1 MSIPLGWLA
10 GSSERCF
17 AERRA
22 ELWHVAL
29 ACRCIA
35 VDMEDLPLRHTTDDN
50 GLPFGPVPSARALT
64 RAMGTA
70 TLFLAI
76 VACSARG
83 QGAGPRVLPSVPA
96 AELEARGLPL
106 RRIQDTV
113 ALVLERAVR
122 DSAFPGGVAVVGTRS
137 GILAKHAAGRLT
149 WGNAPT
155 PDEHTM
161 WDLASLTKVIALTSA
176 VMHLSQQGKL
186 DVEAPVQ
193 RYLPEWRGPMK
204 ERVRVKD
211 LLTHSSGLP
220 SWRPLYKE
228 AETREEA
235 IRLVL
240 GTPLEAAPGTRM
252 VYSDLGAILLGQI
265 VERVSGISLERYVA
279 RNIFEP
285 LGMRE
290 TMFHPPSK
298 FLPRIAPT
306 EYDPWR
312 QRMVRGEVH
321 DENAYRLGGASSHA
335 GLFSTAGDLSRIA
348 RMYLN
353 DGELDGVRI
362 LDSATIARFTQAEN
376 RQLSHRALG
385 WETANGANSGGR
397 LMSTRAFGHTG
408 FTGTS
413 IWIDPGQDLFVIL
426 LTNRVHPTRENRKIG
441 GVRIALADAVAS
453 LVQ

>member
-1 MSIPLGWLA
+1 
-10 GSSERCF
+10 
-17 AERRA
+17 
-22 ELWHVAL
+22 
-29 ACRCIA
+29 
-35 VDMEDLPLRHTTDDN
+35 MEDLPLRHDTHVC
-50 GLPFGPVPSARALT
+50 GVPGSSRPSLRAFSRSLARAALILV
-64 RAMGTA
+64 AG
-70 TLFLAI
+70 
-76 VACSARG
+76 ACSARG
-83 QGAGPRVLPSVPA
+83 QVAGPLVLPLPTVPA
-96 AELEARGLPL
+96 EELEARRLPV

-113 ALVLERAVR
+113 ALVLNRAMR
-122 DSAFPGGVAVVGTRS
+122 DSAFPGGVAIVGTHS
-137 GILAKHAAGRLT
+137 GILAHHAVGKLS
-149 WGNAPT
+149 WGNSPA
-155 PDEHTM
+155 PDERTL

-204 ERVRVKD
+204 DQVRIKD

-228 AETREEA
+228 TETRAEA
-235 IRLVL
+235 LRLVIS
-240 GTPLEAAPGTRM
+240 TPLEAAPGSRM

-265 VERVSGISLERYVA
+265 VERVSGTSLEQYAA

-290 TMFHPPSK
+290 TMFHPPPK

-312 QRMVRGEVH
+312 QRLVRGEVH

-335 GLFSTAGDLSRIA
+335 GLFSTAVDLTRIA

-353 DGELDGVRI
+353 GGELDGVRV
-362 LDSATIARFTQAEN
+362 LDSATIARFTRAEN

-397 LMSTRAFGHTG
+397 LMSDRAFGHTG

-413 IWIDPGQDLFVIL
+413 IWIDPGHDLFVIL
-426 LTNRVHPTRENRKIG
+426 LTNRVHPTRENRKIS
-441 GVRIALADAVAS
+441 GVRIALADAVSS